1 MVGVVMSKTTYY
13 VHEQD
18 YSRSITNY
26 TQRYKEISFTEEW
39 LDLLALHTFEERWYL
54 CAPNVYGIDF
64 KVLVLL

>member
-1 MVGVVMSKTTYY
+1 MSKTTYY

-18 YSRSITNY
+18 CSMSIANY

-39 LDLLALHTFEERWYL
+39 LDLLALHTIEEHWYL
-54 CAPNVYGIDF
+54 YAPNVYGIDF

>member
-1 MVGVVMSKTTYY
+1 MSKTTYY

-39 LDLLALHTFEERWYL
+39 LDLLALHTVEERWYL
-54 CAPNVYGIDF
+54 YAPNVYGIGF